1 MKMKLD
7 IKKMI
12 RPNCAKF
19 EPYVAGKP
27 VETIKRELGLKK
39 VYKMA
44 SNENPLGPSKKAI
57 AAVKNA
63 ASRVYFYPDSNS
75 FALRQALAKANR
87 IDPSCIMLGSGS
99 DELIELIGKL
109 FFQQSDEIV
118 VSDYAFIRYRMA
130 GELMGS
136 RVVTVPM
143 KGLTHDL
150 AAMAAAVNSRT
161 KAVFV
166 TNPNNPTG
174 TYNTR
179 AEVERFL
186 AAVDKRGGK
195 CPPLIIMDEAYYEY
209 ACTSKDYPQTMKYL
223 AKYPNLIILRTFS
236 KAYGLAGMRV
246 GYGFAAPEIVDYIE
260 RIRPPFNISLPSQ
273 AAAVAALDDAAH
285 MRKSVALVEQ
295 QKKVLYAGFTKL
307 GIPYVP
313 TAGNFVLINVQPALG
328 RDVFLNLLKR
338 GLIVRAMDEYRLPNH
353 VRITVGLPVENKL
366 LLKELAAVLKK

>member
-1 MKMKLD
+1 MKID

-57 AAVKNA
+57 AAVKDA
-63 ASRVYFYPDSNS
+63 AARVYFYPDSNS

-87 IDPSCIMLGSGS
+87 IDASCIMLGAGS

-109 FFQQSDEIV
+109 FFRQSDEII

-136 RVVTVPM
+136 TVKTVPM

-150 AAMAAAVNSRT
+150 AAMAAAVTSRT

-179 AEVERFL
+179 AELERFL
-186 AAVDKRGGK
+186 AAVAKRGGK
-195 CPPLIIMDEAYYEY
+195 CPPLVIIDEAYYEY
-209 ACTSKDYPQTMKYL
+209 ASCLKDYPQTMKYL
-223 AKYPNLIILRTFS
+223 AKYPNLIVLRTFS

-246 GYGFAAPEIVDYIE
+246 GYGFAAPEIVDFIE

-295 QKKVLYAGFTKL
+295 QKKVLYAGFKKL

-313 TAGNFVLINVQPALG
+313 TAANFVLIDVQPALG
-328 RDVFLNLLKR
+328 RDVFKNLLRR
-338 GLIVRAMDEYRLPNH
+338 GIIIRAMDEYRLPNH

-366 LLKELAAVLKK
+366 LLKELAAVLKQ